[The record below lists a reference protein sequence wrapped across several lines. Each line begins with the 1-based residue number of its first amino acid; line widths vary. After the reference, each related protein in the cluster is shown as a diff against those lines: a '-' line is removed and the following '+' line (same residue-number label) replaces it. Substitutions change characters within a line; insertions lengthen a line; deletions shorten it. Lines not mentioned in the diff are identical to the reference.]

1 MKLSCIG
8 ILSLAV
14 RCRKCHGCVETQLCW
29 NRSRENE
36 LSAWRFGPDNIHT
49 FRNCSKGLHHQIG
62 VRRGTKIGISASK
75 TIYQPFPAGQKTTGP
90 KRSVLHPTLRRQ
102 LCSGTQPSDY
112 DDTLT
117 PTPQFHPPITHI
129 PTFHCVVLILPCN
142 IRGIRTPAKS
152 TRGQYLLMS
161 TVVTIAIS
169 PLFQVVMFSY
179 HHW

>member
-1 MKLSCIG
+1 MLAIFSCID

-29 NRSRENE
+29 NRSRENAP
-36 LSAWRFGPDNIHT
+36 SAWRFAPDNIHT
-49 FRNCSKGLHHQIG
+49 FRNCSKGLHHQTG

-117 PTPQFHPPITHI
+117 APIHFIPQL
-129 PTFHCVVLILPCN
+129 PTFPH
-142 IRGIRTPAKS
+142 
-152 TRGQYLLMS
+152 S
-161 TVVTIAIS
+161 TV
-169 PLFQVVMFSY
+169 LC
-179 HHW
+179 

>member
-1 MKLSCIG
+1 MLAKLSCID

-29 NRSRENE
+29 NRSRENAP
-36 LSAWRFGPDNIHT
+36 SAWRFAPDNIHT
-49 FRNCSKGLHHQIG
+49 FRNCSKGLPHQTG

-75 TIYQPFPAGQKTTGP
+75 TIYQPFPAGRKTMGP

-117 PTPQFHPPITHI
+117 PHLPHTYLPPFHPPIIHI
-129 PTFHCVVLILPCN
+129 PLCCADSFLQHQGYQN
-142 IRGIRTPAKS
+142 
-152 TRGQYLLMS
+152 TR
-161 TVVTIAIS
+161 
-169 PLFQVVMFSY
+169 
-179 HHW
+179 